1 MKKIALLF
9 FSAAIMMMGGI
20 RMSAQG
26 KYGPDSAECIK
37 YLSYYKEYY
46 KQKNYDESIPHWR
59 KAFKLCPPTAN
70 QTMLIDGTS
79 LIRQLINKNKNNVIY
94 RNSLV
99 DTLLMIHDIRAEYY
113 PKYAVTALNNK
124 GLDMINYIQDD
135 SRRLHE
141 GFNAIIDANGEE
153 TRPQIFLFM
162 LNAAVDLY
170 KSGVL
175 TADEVIGEY
184 EKSAGYIAAIEEKS
198 PSETITKIK
207 TDIESLFITSKV
219 ASCDNLITLFTPRFE
234 ANPDD
239 LELASNIVRM
249 MGITEDCTDND
260 LFLNA
265 VSTMHRLDP
274 SCNSAYFL
282 YRLHSSK
289 GDMANAIKYLEEA
302 IASEDS
308 DQVQD
313 GQYEFELAA
322 CCFKEGQAVKAF
334 DCALKAAQDDPS
346 LAGKAYLLAGQIWGA
361 QVCKGNEIETRAPYW
376 VAVDYMVKAKNAD
389 PSLAAEADSYIS
401 SYMKYYPQT
410 AEAFMYNVEDG
421 QSYTV
426 SCGGLRA
433 TTTVRTQK

>member
-1 MKKIALLF
+1 MMKKIALLF
-9 FSAAIMMMGGI
+9 FSAAIMLMGGI
-20 RMSAQG
+20 QLSAQG

-79 LIRQLINKNKNNVIY
+79 LMRQLINKNKNNIIY
-94 RNSLV
+94 KNALV
-99 DTLLMIHDIRAEYY
+99 DTLMMIHDIRAEFY
-113 PKYAVTALNNK
+113 PKYATTALNNK
-124 GLDMINYIQDD
+124 GLDMINYMKDD
-135 SRRLHE
+135 TKKLYE
-141 GFNAIIDANGEE
+141 GFNDIVE
-153 TRPQIFLFM
+153 TNKENTLPQIFLFQ
-162 LNAAVDLY
+162 LNAAVELY

-175 TADEVIGEY
+175 TSDEVIGEY
-184 EKSAGYIAAIEEKS
+184 EKAASYIAAIEEKK
-198 PSETITKIK
+198 PSETVTKIK

-219 ASCDNLITLFTPRFE
+219 ASCDNLIALFTPRFE

-260 LFLNA
+260 LFLAA

-302 IASEDS
+302 IASEDCE
-308 DQVQD
+308 QV

-322 CCFKEGQAVKAF
+322 CCFKEGQTVKAF
-334 DCALKAAQDDPS
+334 DSAIKAAQDDPNV
-346 LAGKAYLLAGQIWGA
+346 AGKAYLLAGQIWGA

-376 VAVDYMVKAKNAD
+376 VAVDYMIKAKKAD
-389 PSLAAEADSYIS
+389 PNLASEADSFIS
-401 SYMKYYPQT
+401 AYMKYFPQT